1 MNLLICFLL
10 EGPINSPAY
19 FRALGMSKALKLKG
33 VNVSIVCDDRP
44 QNKLRVA
51 ELLSLGIKV
60 YTYPYRPKILSIIEC
75 RRLLNYISPNW
86 VVQLNPTLKSF
97 FTLACTRHEV
107 IGEWDEPSILVPQN
121 LLKIALAYFL
131 HFWLRCRSTIHV
143 SCTKEFLRYLPEA
156 EYIPHGQYVSKIN
169 YEKCSYERGE
179 YFLYLGNFYPLFDH
193 ELLISGL
200 LAASKRGFRPEV
212 LMVGG
217 GPDLE
222 RWKEYCLKHDL
233 WNIKFKGYCEIED
246 CMPMLIGARAL
257 LFPMKDTPLNR
268 CRCSSKI
275 FAYLA
280 SGTPVIAH
288 RVGEIIEL
296 LGPVSFLANPGED
309 LIRLLEKKVYE
320 TINMR
325 ESIINISYDH
335 LAERFL
341 KLINRVR

>member
-1 MNLLICFLL
+1 M
-10 EGPINSPAY
+10 
-19 FRALGMSKALKLKG
+19 
-33 VNVSIVCDDRP
+33 
-44 QNKLRVA
+44 
-51 ELLSLGIKV
+51 SLGIKV
-60 YTYPYRPKILSIIEC
+60 YTYPYRPRIPGIIEC
-75 RRLLNYISPNW
+75 RRLLGFISPNW

-97 FTLACTRHEV
+97 LTLACTSHKV
-107 IGEWDEPSILVPQN
+107 IGEWDEPSILVPQS
-121 LLKIALAYFL
+121 LLKIAIAYFL
-131 HFWLRCRSTIHV
+131 HFWLRCRSTIHI
-143 SCTKEFLRYLPEA
+143 SCTKEFLNYLPEA

-169 YEKCSYERGE
+169 YENCSHKKDE

-193 ELLISGL
+193 ELLIFGL

-222 RWKEYCLKHDL
+222 RWKSYCLKHDL
-233 WNIKFKGYCEIED
+233 YNIKFKGYCEIED
-246 CMPMLIGARAL
+246 CMPLLIGARAL

-296 LGPVSFLANPGED
+296 LGSVSFLANPGED
-309 LIRLLEKKVYE
+309 LIRLLEERVYE
-320 TINMR
+320 TINIR
-325 ESIINISYDH
+325 EFSMNVSYDH

-341 KLINRVR
+341 KVINKVK